1 MDVLNSI
8 GFVNFWGVTPYIN
21 LFETED
27 ELIKNVSVKDPV
39 NVLISNSN
47 DLRHFI
53 FTVYKLF
60 VSQKEKGTNYRP
72 INFYIHEDH
81 LEVLCR
87 DLLFLHLI
95 TDRNKSIIERCEM
108 LMEIY
113 GNCLLPSRTI
123 DYINTV
129 YKLLIS
135 YICQDKK
142 SKPVYKDIIDLSCL
156 THKQIDS
163 MQEIFSS
170 YDSKYP
176 YDIEKYRNDRVRYCL
191 KDRYDYRKNLF
202 DWDYNMNIQNF
213 APIIRLRYYIF
224 WRENGIAF
232 VMRVNQYKFPN
243 RTLACYIEGKKKQGH
258 DSCMVRGFWGDI
270 VNSPYLAYGLELETR
285 DEITYFYANNKI
297 DYLRDSQD
305 VTEYNLVKFLLR
317 LDHDEK
323 YDFMKREKEKER
335 LRKERI
341 KKEEE
346 EQEKK
351 EKEEE
356 EKKKKEEEKKKKK
369 LKPIEEEEDE
379 EGEICT
385 DHTDELKEKEK
396 KEKEK
401 KEKEKEKNDEGVVIG
416 KDENIKEMTQKL
428 AKAVNKNNSNN
439 DTTEESLI
447 KAMGNEQSYDTN
459 ELIQAFREVKFKI
472 YLVGGEIEKNIY
484 RKKKFKSYFD
494 IILYG
499 FHATSKFNEM
509 QKSILKPT
517 SRILFELNSYMAS
530 FEEKTRKE
538 YKENLVKMC
547 KKNGFILDDT
557 SLKYL
562 YQFKVKPENQGENPE
577 GNKNADETI
586 NITDSSNITSNT
598 TNA

>member
-60 VSQKEKGTNYRP
+60 VSQKEKGTNYRS

-191 KDRYDYRKNLF
+191 KDRYDFRKNLF

-396 KEKEK
+396 KEKVK
-401 KEKEKEKNDEGVVIG
+401 KEKEKNDEGVVIG

-577 GNKNADETI
+577 GNENTDETI
-586 NITDSSNITSNT
+586 NTTDSSNITSNI

>member
-8 GFVNFWGVTPYIN
+8 GFVNFWGVTPFVN
-21 LFETED
+21 LFETEE
-27 ELIKNVSVKDPV
+27 ELIKNTSNKDPV
-39 NVLISNSN
+39 NVLLSNSN

-53 FTVYKLF
+53 FTIYKLF
-60 VSQKEKGTNYRP
+60 VNQKEKGVEFRP

-87 DLLFLHLI
+87 DLLFIHLL

-123 DYINTV
+123 DYINIV

-135 YICQDKK
+135 FICQDKK
-142 SKPVYKDIIDLSCL
+142 CQPVYKNILDLSCL

-170 YDSKYP
+170 YDSKCP

-191 KDRYDYRKNLF
+191 KDRYDYRKNIY

-232 VMRVNQYKFPN
+232 VMRINQYKFPN

-258 DSCMVRGFWGDI
+258 DSCMVRGYWGDI
-270 VNSPYLAYGLELETR
+270 VNSPYLGYGLELETK
-285 DEITYFYANNKI
+285 DEISYFYANNKI

-317 LDHDEK
+317 MDHDEK
-323 YDFMKREKEKER
+323 YDFMKREQEKER

-346 EQEKK
+346 E
-351 EKEEE
+351 EER
-356 EKKKKEEEKKKKK
+356 
-369 LKPIEEEEDE
+369 
-379 EGEICT
+379 
-385 DHTDELKEKEK
+385 
-396 KEKEK
+396 
-401 KEKEKEKNDEGVVIG
+401 KEKEKNNPKVPKEEEIDTSTKPKQEEKNDVKIE
-416 KDENIKEMTQKL
+416 KDDNIKDMTKKL
-428 AKAVNKNNSNN
+428 AKVVNLNSGNTTEENLINAMNNN
-439 DTTEESLI
+439 DT
-447 KAMGNEQSYDTN
+447 YDTN

-472 YLVGGEIEKNIY
+472 FLVGGDIEKNIY
-484 RKKKFKSYFD
+484 KKKKFKNYFD

-499 FHATSKFNEM
+499 FHASSKFNEM
-509 QKSILKPT
+509 QKSVLKPNT
-517 SRILFELNSYMAS
+517 RLMFELNSYMAS

-538 YKENLVKMC
+538 YKENLIKMC
-547 KKNGFILDDT
+547 KNNGFYLDDS

-562 YQFKVKPENQGENPE
+562 YQFKIKKEEQNDNSNE
-577 GNKNADETI
+577 ETI
-586 NITDSSNITSNT
+586 NTTSEENINKN
-598 TNA
+598 NA

>member
-1 MDVLNSI
+1 MDILNSI
-8 GFVNFWGVTPYIN
+8 GFVNFWGVTPCVN
-21 LFETED
+21 LVETEE
-27 ELIKNVSVKDPV
+27 ELLKNTSIKEPFNILV
-39 NVLISNSN
+39 SNSN

-60 VSQKEKGTNYRP
+60 VAQKEKGVEHRP

-81 LEVLCR
+81 LEILCR
-87 DLLFLHLI
+87 DLLFIHLI
-95 TDRNKSIIERCEM
+95 TDRNKSIIERVEM
-108 LMEIY
+108 LMELY
-113 GNCLLPSRTI
+113 GNTLLPSRTI
-123 DYINTV
+123 DYINIV

-135 YICQDKK
+135 FICQDKK
-142 SKPVYKDIIDLSCL
+142 SNPIYKDLLDLSCL

-176 YDIEKYRNDRVRYCL
+176 YDIEKYRNDRVRYCM
-191 KDRYDYRKNLF
+191 KDRYDYRKNLY

-213 APIIRLRYYIF
+213 APIIRLRYYIY

-232 VMRVNQYKFPN
+232 VMRINQYKFPN
-243 RTLACYIEGKKKQGH
+243 RTLACYIEGKKKEGH

-270 VNSPYLAYGLELETR
+270 VNSPYLGYGLELETR

-317 LDHDEK
+317 MDHNEI

-335 LRKERI
+335 QRQERI

-346 EQEKK
+346 EKEKKEKK

-356 EKKKKEEEKKKKK
+356 QKKNQKLNSISEEQN
-369 LKPIEEEEDE
+369 EEQEE
-379 EGEICT
+379 EICT
-385 DHTDELKEKEK
+385 STKKIKEKQKQKEEKNK
-396 KEKEK
+396 KEDKGIILDK
-401 KEKEKEKNDEGVVIG
+401 DDGV
-416 KDENIKEMTQKL
+416 KEMTEKI
-428 AKAVNKNNSNN
+428 AKVMKEDKNDNDMN
-439 DTTEESLI
+439 DTTEQSMI
-447 KAMGNEQSYDTN
+447 KATDSEKNYDTN

-472 YLVGGEIEKNIY
+472 FLVGGDIEKNIY
-484 RKKKFKSYFD
+484 KKKKFKNYFD

-499 FHATSKFNEM
+499 FHASSKFNEM
-509 QKSILKPT
+509 QKSVLKPT
-517 SRILFELNSYMAS
+517 SRLLFELNSYMAS

-538 YKENLVKMC
+538 YKDNLVKMC
-547 KKNGFILDDT
+547 KNNGFILDDT

-562 YQFKVKPENQGENPE
+562 YQFKIKQPNQDENQIETEEN
-577 GNKNADETI
+577 TI
-586 NITDSSNITSNT
+586 NT
-598 TNA
+598 TEISTNSTNKTNNE

>member
-60 VSQKEKGTNYRP
+60 VSQKEKGTNYRS

-135 YICQDKK
+135 YICKDKK

-401 KEKEKEKNDEGVVIG
+401 KEKEKNDEGVVIG

-577 GNKNADETI
+577 GNENADETI
-586 NITDSSNITSNT
+586 NTTDSSNITSNT

>member
-60 VSQKEKGTNYRP
+60 VSQKEKGTNYRS

-577 GNKNADETI
+577 GNENADETI
-586 NITDSSNITSNT
+586 NTTDSSNITSNI

>member
-8 GFVNFWGVTPYIN
+8 GFVNFWGVTPFVN

-27 ELIKNVSVKDPV
+27 ELIKNTSIKDPV
-39 NVLISNSN
+39 NVLLSNSN

-53 FTVYKLF
+53 YTIYKLF
-60 VSQKEKGTNYRP
+60 VSQKEKGAKYRP

-108 LMEIY
+108 IMEIY

-123 DYINTV
+123 DYINTI

-135 YICQDKK
+135 FICQDKK
-142 SKPVYKDIIDLSCL
+142 CKPVYKDIIDLSCL

-258 DSCMVRGFWGDI
+258 DSCMVRGYWGDI
-270 VNSPYLAYGLELETR
+270 VNSPYLGYGLELETR

-346 EQEKK
+346 EEERKEKEK
-351 EKEEE
+351 EQKKKEEE
-356 EKKKKEEEKKKKK
+356 EKKKNLNTIKEEE
-369 LKPIEEEEDE
+369 EEC
-379 EGEICT
+379 EICT
-385 DHTDELKEKEK
+385 DTTKL
-396 KEKEK
+396 
-401 KEKEKEKNDEGVVIG
+401 KEKEKEKEKKDEGIIIG
-416 KDENIKEMTQKL
+416 KDENIKEMTEKL
-428 AKAVNKNNSNN
+428 YKVVNENNSN

-447 KAMGNEQSYDTN
+447 KATENGAAYDTN

-484 RKKKFKSYFD
+484 KKKKFKNYFD

-509 QKSILKPT
+509 QKSVLKPN
-517 SRILFELNSYMAS
+517 SRLLFELNSYMAS

-538 YKENLVKMC
+538 YKENLIKLC

-562 YQFKVKPENQGENPE
+562 YQFKLKQENEQDNEDNNENV
-577 GNKNADETI
+577 I
-586 NITDSSNITSNT
+586 NEINTNSTEESNIT
-598 TNA
+598 TNSK

>member
-8 GFVNFWGVTPYIN
+8 GFVNFWGVTPFIN
-21 LFETED
+21 LVETEE
-27 ELIKNVSVKDPV
+27 ELVKNISIKDPLNILV
-39 NVLISNSN
+39 SNSN

-53 FTVYKLF
+53 YTVYKLF
-60 VSQKEKGTNYRP
+60 VSQKEKKTEYRP

-87 DLLFLHLI
+87 DLLFIHLI

-123 DYINTV
+123 DYINTT

-135 YICQDKK
+135 FICQDKK
-142 SKPVYKDIIDLSCL
+142 CKPVYKDILDLSCL

-270 VNSPYLAYGLELETR
+270 VNSPYLSYGLELETR

-317 LDHDEK
+317 MDHNEQ

-369 LKPIEEEEDE
+369 LKPVIEEDE
-379 EGEICT
+379 KKGEICT
-385 DHTDELKEKEK
+385 DSPEKRKEKEK
-396 KEKEK
+396 AKKENEE
-401 KEKEKEKNDEGVVIG
+401 KEKEKEKSDEGIILG
-416 KDENIKEMTQKL
+416 KDQGIKEMTEKL
-428 AKAVNKNNSNN
+428 SKVVDKKSLG

-447 KAMGNEQSYDTN
+447 KSIDNEKTYDTN

-472 YLVGGEIEKNIY
+472 YLVGGDIEKNIY
-484 RKKKFKSYFD
+484 KKKKFKNYFD

-499 FHATSKFNEM
+499 FHAKSKFNEM
-509 QKSILKPT
+509 QKSVLKPT
-517 SRILFELNSYMAS
+517 SRLLFELNSYMAS

-538 YKENLVKMC
+538 YKENLIKMC
-547 KKNGFILDDT
+547 KNNGFVLDDT

-562 YQFKVKPENQGENPE
+562 YQFKVKQEREENQEENSNNE
-577 GNKNADETI
+577 ETANTIDTSSTNNA
-586 NITDSSNITSNT
+586 
-598 TNA
+598 

>member
-8 GFVNFWGVTPYIN
+8 GFVNFWGVTPFIN

-27 ELIKNVSVKDPV
+27 ELIRNTSKKDPV

-53 FTVYKLF
+53 FTIYKLF
-60 VSQKEKGTNYRP
+60 VSQKEKGTEYRP

-108 LMEIY
+108 IMEIY

-135 YICQDKK
+135 FICQDKK
-142 SKPVYKDIIDLSCL
+142 CKPVYKDIIDLSCL

-213 APIIRLRYYIF
+213 APIIRLRYYIY

-243 RTLACYIEGKKKQGH
+243 RTLACYIEGKKKKGH
-258 DSCMVRGFWGDI
+258 DSCMVRGYWGDI
-270 VNSPYLAYGLELETR
+270 VNSPYLGYGLELETR

-317 LDHDEK
+317 MDHNEI

-335 LRKERI
+335 QRKERI

-346 EQEKK
+346 EREKK

-356 EKKKKEEEKKKKK
+356 EKKKKEQNKK
-369 LKPIEEEEDE
+369 LNPISEEQNEEEEE
-379 EGEICT
+379 EICT
-385 DHTDELKEKEK
+385 STSKL
-396 KEKEK
+396 
-401 KEKEKEKNDEGVVIG
+401 KEKEKEKEKEKKDDKGIILDKNDGV
-416 KDENIKEMTQKL
+416 KEMTEKISKL
-428 AKAVNKNNSNN
+428 MKEEKKENNNDMN
-439 DTTEESLI
+439 DTTEESMI
-447 KAMGNEQSYDTN
+447 KATNNENNYDTN

-472 YLVGGEIEKNIY
+472 FLVGGDIEKNIY
-484 RKKKFKSYFD
+484 KKKKFKNYFD

-509 QKSILKPT
+509 QKSVLKPT
-517 SRILFELNSYMAS
+517 SRLLFELNSYMAS

-562 YQFKVKPENQGENPE
+562 YQFKMSHENNQENQENQE
-577 GNKNADETI
+577 NNETI
-586 NITDSSNITSNT
+586 NSTDESNITT
-598 TNA
+598 TTKND